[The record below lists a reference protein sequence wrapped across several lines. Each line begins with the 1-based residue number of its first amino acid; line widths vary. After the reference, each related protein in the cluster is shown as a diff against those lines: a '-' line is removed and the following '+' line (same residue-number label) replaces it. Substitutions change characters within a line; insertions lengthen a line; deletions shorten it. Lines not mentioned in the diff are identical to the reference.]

1 MSNYSKMP
9 STVYRETITEVWLAE
24 DFERLR
30 DHHTCFFND
39 YSYDMVYKCKAPTAE
54 WSGSEL
60 EFLISRKI
68 SLEFFDDGDILPKSL
83 QQKVV
88 LDALEE
94 NARLDQL
101 IKKRV
106 LRRKNPIYKF
116 RLLVAKAIAPTGEY
130 FG

>member
-9 STVYRETITEVWLAE
+9 STVYRETITEVWPAE
-24 DFERLR
+24 DFIPVE
-30 DHHTCFFND
+30 DFHKCFFNVGD
-39 YSYDMVYKCKAPTAE
+39 CCYNCEAPTDE
-54 WSGSEL
+54 WSSSEL
-60 EFLISRKI
+60 EYLVNTNIE
-68 SLEFFDDGDILPKSL
+68 LEFFNHGELLPKSL

-101 IKKRV
+101 IEKRV
-106 LRRKNPIYKF
+106 LRRKNPVYKF

>member
-1 MSNYSKMP
+1 MPNYSKMP

-24 DFERLR
+24 DSEPLE

-39 YSYDMVYKCKAPTAE
+39 FDLVYKCKAPTAE

-83 QQKVV
+83 QQEVV

-94 NARLDQL
+94 KARLDQL
-101 IKKRV
+101 IEKRV
-106 LRRKNPIYKF
+106 LRRKNPVYKF

>member
-1 MSNYSKMP
+1 MPNYSKMP

-24 DFERLR
+24 DSEPLE

-39 YSYDMVYKCKAPTAE
+39 FDLVYKCKAPTAE

-83 QQKVV
+83 QQEVV

-94 NARLDQL
+94 KARLDQL
-101 IKKRV
+101 IEKRV
-106 LRRKNPIYKF
+106 LRRKNPVYKF

-130 FG
+130 FS

>member
-24 DFERLR
+24 DYEPLE
-30 DHHTCFFND
+30 DHHTCFFNVF
-39 YSYDMVYKCKAPTAE
+39 DMVYKCKAPTAE

-60 EFLISRKI
+60 KFLISREI
-68 SLEFFDDGDILPKSL
+68 PLEFFDDGDILPKSL

-101 IKKRV
+101 IEKRV
-106 LRRKNPIYKF
+106 LRRKNPVYKF

-130 FG
+130 FS